1 MGEEINATV
10 YVVDDDEAILD
21 SLQLLLKTAGF
32 QACTY
37 DGPEKFLSDYE
48 PTRPGCLILDIQMP
62 GMTGLELQE
71 ILADVGSILPIIFIT
86 GHADI
91 PIAVQ
96 AMKDG
101 AFEFLQKPFNDTVL
115 LDYVTKALS
124 LNERQQ
130 KEITATQAVI
140 ARIEK
145 LSPREKQVF
154 ERVAQG
160 KSGKVIASE
169 LNLSPRTIEIYR
181 SHVMLKMQANSA
193 VELANLMNFTR

>member
-1 MGEEINATV
+1 M
-10 YVVDDDEAILD
+10 
-21 SLQLLLKTAGF
+21 K
-32 QACTY
+32 
-37 DGPEKFLSDYE
+37 

-145 LSPREKQVF
+145 LSPREKT
-154 ERVAQG
+154 G
-160 KSGKVIASE
+160 
-169 LNLSPRTIEIYR
+169 L
-181 SHVMLKMQANSA
+181 
-193 VELANLMNFTR
+193 